1 MIELIS
7 MIGLLLL
14 VSIAWLLWSAHRHQV
29 IKQPLVISSGLMLVL
44 LSVVTYSFLGQP
56 GLVAQQT
63 QQRAELAA
71 NQTLID
77 QLQTRLA
84 IQPDDLEGWLMLGHS
99 YRTLGN
105 HIAARDVFEK
115 AYQLDGNNVPAMLA
129 LAETLATL
137 NGGEY
142 NLRAQALIATAV
154 RLAPENPEALWLG
167 GVVANQQGDLK
178 QAYIYWLQLKQQTLP
193 ASEEN
198 EMLTNLLKDI
208 EKALAR

>member
-7 MIGLLLL
+7 IIGLLLL
-14 VSIAWLLWSAHRHQV
+14 VSIAWLLWFAHRHQV
-29 IKQPLVISSGLMLVL
+29 IKQPLVISGGLLLL
-44 LSVVTYSFLGQP
+44 LSIVTYSFLGQP
-56 GLVAQQT
+56 GLVAQQA

-84 IQPDDLEGWLMLGHS
+84 KQPDDVEGWLMLGHS
-99 YRTLGN
+99 YRTLAN
-105 HIAARDVFEK
+105 HIAARDAFEK
-115 AYQLDGNNVPAMLA
+115 AYQLDGNNAPAMLA
-129 LAETLATL
+129 LAETLAVL

-178 QAYIYWLQLKQQTLP
+178 QAYVYWSQLKQQTLP
-193 ASEEN
+193 ATEEN